1 MKKLIFSALLATFV
15 GCTTS
20 DCRTGDSYYDPNTNS
35 VLRAEFN
42 QETYVWETL
51 NFSTN
56 RADKV
61 R

>member
-1 MKKLIFSALLATFV
+1 MKKLILLAIIATFV

-20 DCRTGDSYYDPNTNS
+20 DCCTGDSYYDPNTNS
-35 VLRAEFN
+35 TLKVEFN